1 MGCAFEDAER
11 EELRVSR
18 KNYTGFKETTAL
30 LEEHLP
36 ERPYVRFTGLS
47 RNGRLVF
54 SQLWACFEGTEEC
67 STAGWR
73 VMIPISPSK
82 VRRDPHGAAEFIVA
96 KVDDA
101 ARRAGVFYWE
111 I

>member
-1 MGCAFEDAER
+1 M
-11 EELRVSR
+11 RVIR
-18 KNYTGFKETTAL
+18 KNYTGFDETTAL

-54 SQLWACFEGTEEC
+54 SQLWACFEGNEEC

-73 VMIPISPSK
+73 VMIPINPSK
-82 VRRDPHGAAEFIVA
+82 VRRDPHGAAEFIVG

-101 ARRAGVFYWE
+101 ARNAGVFYWE

>member
-1 MGCAFEDAER
+1 M
-11 EELRVSR
+11 SR
-18 KNYTGFKETTAL
+18 KKYAGFEETTAL

-36 ERPYVRFTGLS
+36 ERPYVRFTDLR

-54 SQLWACFEGTEEC
+54 SQLWAGFEGTEEC
-67 STAGWR
+67 ATAGWR
-73 VMIPISPSK
+73 VRIPINPAR
-82 VRRDPHGAAEFIVA
+82 VRRDPQGSAEFIIR

-101 ARRAGVFYWE
+101 ARNAGVFYWE